1 MSAFEQSA
9 NFGRQWV
16 GISLSQIFSAFSWD
30 TTPCSRSVDCECS
43 SFTHCITDA
52 DNWREGLTHSQGCSD
67 KKHRYHGTRKWD
79 KGAMW
84 ALSFKGWNK
93 YHLLRPVDMQICMNI
108 NQNWIVEVR
117 VELEAIVVPF
127 FCCSANGRQ
136 SNFIDSMLFMLSS
149 LSSS

>member
-1 MSAFEQSA
+1 
-9 NFGRQWV
+9 
-16 GISLSQIFSAFSWD
+16 
-30 TTPCSRSVDCECS
+30 
-43 SFTHCITDA
+43 
-52 DNWREGLTHSQGCSD
+52 
-67 KKHRYHGTRKWD
+67 
-79 KGAMW
+79 
-84 ALSFKGWNK
+84 
-93 YHLLRPVDMQICMNI
+93 MQICMNI